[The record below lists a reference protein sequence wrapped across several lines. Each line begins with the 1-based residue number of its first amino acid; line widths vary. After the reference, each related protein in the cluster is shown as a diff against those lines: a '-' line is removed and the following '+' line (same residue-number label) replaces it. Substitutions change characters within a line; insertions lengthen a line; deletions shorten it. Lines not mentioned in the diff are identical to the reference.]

1 MNERNKTEHRWKAI
15 KLIEYY
21 RKIKELNFMGN
32 KTKRNRRNEM
42 ENEDS
47 LYGRNK
53 YA

>member
-1 MNERNKTEHRWKAI
+1 MQKNKGI
-15 KLIEYY
+15 K
-21 RKIKELNFMGN
+21 RVWGH
-32 KTKRNRRNEM
+32 KTKRNKRKEA